1 MFRDAKT
8 QKTCTE
14 CNSTFI
20 IEMFDIEDEEVTV
33 IEYCPFCGEKIYD
46 EEYDF
51 DDEENEDL
59 DDYRNYD

>member
-1 MFRDAKT
+1 MFKDGRT
-8 QKTCTE
+8 QKTCEE

-20 IEMFDIEDEEVTV
+20 IEMFDIEDEEAAVV
-33 IEYCPFCGEKIYD
+33 EYCPFCGERIDDGYD
-46 EEYDF
+46 I